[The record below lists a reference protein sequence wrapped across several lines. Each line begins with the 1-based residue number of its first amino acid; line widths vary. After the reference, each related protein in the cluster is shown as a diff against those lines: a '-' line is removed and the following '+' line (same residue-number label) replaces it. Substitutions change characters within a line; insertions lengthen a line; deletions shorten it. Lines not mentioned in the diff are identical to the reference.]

1 METFL
6 WKFFFF
12 MSALV
17 NLTFFTKR
25 PLDLINK
32 PFASWYNV
40 VNRDV
45 NDILKYRNIVVETID
60 IKSN

>member
-1 METFL
+1 MEI
-6 WKFFFF
+6 FFF
-12 MSALV
+12 MSTLV
-17 NLTFFTKR
+17 NLTLFTMR

-60 IKSN
+60 IKLN